1 MVVIGLTGG
10 IGSGKST
17 VASLLADMGARV
29 LDTDKLGHEVYLPE
43 TPGWHE
49 VVGAFGRKVLRP
61 GGMVDREKLGQVVFS
76 QPEALARLNAIVHPR
91 ILQVVKRRVKEWQRQ
106 GVAVVVVEAAL
117 LIEAGWSASVDEVWV
132 TIASEETVVR
142 RLTEGQGV
150 AEDDVRARIGAQ
162 LSNRERRRH
171 ADVAIENNGSRD
183 DLRGRVEQLWRELCR
198 RRDIALAGSGHEAQ
212 G

>member
-17 VASLLADMGARV
+17 VASLLADMGAQI

-49 VVGAFGRKVLRP
+49 VVDAFGKKILRP
-61 GGMVDREKLGQVVFS
+61 DGTVDRKKLGQVVFNRS
-76 QPEALARLNAIVHPR
+76 EALARLNAIVHPR
-91 ILQVVKRRVKEWQRQ
+91 ILQVVQRRVKEWNRQR
-106 GVAVVVVEAAL
+106 VAVVIIEAAL
-117 LIEAGWSASVDEVWV
+117 LIEAGWSTSVDEVWV

-142 RLTEGQGV
+142 RLVEGHGV
-150 AEDDVRARIGAQ
+150 AEDDVRTRIQAQ
-162 LSNRERRRH
+162 LSNQERRQH
-171 ADVAIENNGSRD
+171 ADVLIRNDDNWE
-183 DLRGRVEQLWRELCR
+183 DLRDRVGQLWFELCR
-198 RRDIALAGSGHEAQ
+198 RRGIALARFGHEAH